1 MKTPSIAL
9 FTLIKKMSPSEKR
22 YFKRFGLLQQ
32 KRDSSKYTLLFDAI
46 NAMEEYHEE
55 KIIDQFKDYDF
66 VNNFSEIKKYLFQQ
80 IQKALRNYHAQNT
93 IDIVLYN
100 YLTDISILYSKEM
113 YSDCEKLI
121 RKAKK
126 LALKHEKWT
135 ILLSL
140 NEWKRNVYRLS
151 HDVKGVENY
160 MKNEIQN
167 DKVYI
172 ENLVIEQQ
180 YFNHSL
186 EKVIHLRKNGP
197 NTAFNERILPPQNEP
212 FTFRSKRYAF
222 LNDSML
228 AYMNTNT
235 DQLFASS
242 REDVAIFE
250 NNPHFIDAMPKQYM
264 IALANIQDACKVYKY
279 NQYFDEY
286 FDKAQKILDKYTFD
300 PEFKVKETLFSLSM
314 KCLIYSQRNDIISLK
329 NIRKELKKH
338 IAMADKLGYLTDD
351 LSFYAHFYLLKTAI
365 ILEDYSEALLFYNTC
380 LQLNIGNY
388 RPDLQMET
396 RILGL
401 IPHFENQN
409 FILLES
415 LIRSISRYLNTK
427 FRHMTIGMDLI
438 DLIKRCINLKNH
450 RMCDEETLQHAFS
463 EFYHNHIID
472 LDMDKRSYYF
482 VLSAWILS
490 KSSGKDVA
498 ECVEQIFNMDAV
510 LEY

>member
-1 MKTPSIAL
+1 M
-9 FTLIKKMSPSEKR
+9 M
-22 YFKRFGLLQQ
+22 
-32 KRDSSKYTLLFDAI
+32 D
-46 NAMEEYHEE
+46 EYKED
-55 KIIDQFKDYDF
+55 KIIEQFKGYDF

-93 IDIVLYN
+93 IDIILYN

-151 HDVKGVENY
+151 HDIKGVEDY
-160 MKNEIQN
+160 MKTEIQK

-172 ENLVIEQQ
+172 ENLVNEQE

-197 NTAFNERILPPQNEP
+197 NTLFKEKVNEP
-212 FTFRSKRYAF
+212 TQEPITFRSKRYSF

-228 AYMNTNT
+228 AYLHTDT

-242 REDVAIFE
+242 LKDIKIFE
-250 NNPHFIDAMPKQYM
+250 DNPHFIDAMPKQYM

-286 FDKAQKILDKYTFD
+286 FDKAQKIFDKYTFD

-314 KCLIYSQRNDIISLK
+314 KCLIYSQRNNINSLK
-329 NIRKELKKH
+329 KIRKELKQH

-351 LSFYAHFYLLKTAI
+351 LSFYAHFYLLKTG
-365 ILEDYSEALLFYNTC
+365 DHFRGLL
-380 LQLNIGNY
+380 
-388 RPDLQMET
+388 
-396 RILGL
+396 
-401 IPHFENQN
+401 
-409 FILLES
+409 
-415 LIRSISRYLNTK
+415 
-427 FRHMTIGMDLI
+427 
-438 DLIKRCINLKNH
+438 
-450 RMCDEETLQHAFS
+450 
-463 EFYHNHIID
+463 
-472 LDMDKRSYYF
+472 
-482 VLSAWILS
+482 
-490 KSSGKDVA
+490 
-498 ECVEQIFNMDAV
+498 
-510 LEY
+510 